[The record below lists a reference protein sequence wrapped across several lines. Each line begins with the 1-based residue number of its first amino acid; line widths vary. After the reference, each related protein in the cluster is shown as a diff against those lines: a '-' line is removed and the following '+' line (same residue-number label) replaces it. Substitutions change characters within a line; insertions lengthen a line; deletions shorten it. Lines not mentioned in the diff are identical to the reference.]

1 MVSDG
6 EGKQVTSKLSTSD
19 LEAMVAVFDE
29 LYRARELH
37 PAWPRDAIHAAA
49 IVAEESGELIRAA
62 INREY
67 GRGLDRAACDSEMR
81 KEAIHTAATAIRFLV
96 GG

>member
-1 MVSDG
+1 
-6 EGKQVTSKLSTSD
+6 
-19 LEAMVAVFDE
+19 
-29 LYRARELH
+29 
-37 PAWPRDAIHAAA
+37 
-49 IVAEESGELIRAA
+49 VAEESGELIRAA